1 MNKKNLIYLVITI
14 VFILLIL
21 ININLNDILKSI
33 QIIGLKTIFL
43 CLLVHFC
50 VYALRCL
57 TMSIFLH
64 KNISFFY
71 LLNAHFV
78 HNFYLSI
85 IPASLG
91 ELSLPILLEKFVP
104 KSKSFS
110 ILLITRFINL
120 LIIIVLFIISI
131 ILIFRDMIYI
141 KLDFNKL
148 LILIFTIILI
158 LLLLYIFYKI
168 KLYKLPFLNKIFSKI
183 YNIILNIKIIIK
195 DLSFTKLILLIIIT
209 LLYILFLALFY
220 YIILQKINISF
231 NLIQLIFIMSIQ
243 VAILILP
250 IKTFGGFGTSEGSW
264 MIGMMALGIDK
275 KIALETGFT
284 IHLISL
290 LSAFIFFI
298 IGLLGKKYLDNKYN
312 KIPN

>member
-1 MNKKNLIYLVITI
+1 MNKKNLIYLVIAI
-14 VFILLIL
+14 IFILLIL

-50 VYALRCL
+50 VYVLRCL

-120 LIIIVLFIISI
+120 LIIIILFIISI
-131 ILIFRDMIYI
+131 ILIFHDMIYI
-141 KLDFNKL
+141 KLDFEKL
-148 LILIFTIILI
+148 LILIFLFILI
-158 LLLLYIFYKI
+158 SSLLYIFYKI
-168 KLYKLPFLNKIFSKI
+168 KLYKLPILNKISCKI
-183 YNIILNIKIIIK
+183 HNIILNIKIIIK
-195 DLSFTKLILLIIIT
+195 DLSLKKFILLIIIT
-209 LLYILFLALFY
+209 MLYILFLALFY
-220 YIILQKINISF
+220 NIILQKINLSF

-312 KIPN
+312 KIPI

>member
-14 VFILLIL
+14 IFILLIL

-50 VYALRCL
+50 VYVLRCL

-141 KLDFNKL
+141 KLDFEKL
-148 LILIFTIILI
+148 LILIFIFIMI
-158 LLLLYIFYKI
+158 SLLLYIFYKI
-168 KLYKLPFLNKIFSKI
+168 KLYKLPILNKISCKI
-183 YNIILNIKIIIK
+183 HNIILNIKIIIK
-195 DLSFTKLILLIIIT
+195 DLSFKKFILLIIIT
-209 LLYILFLALFY
+209 MLYILFLALFY
-220 YIILQKINISF
+220 HIILQKINLSF
-231 NLIQLIFIMSIQ
+231 NLIQLLFIMSIQ

-298 IGLLGKKYLDNKYN
+298 VGLLGIKYLDNKYN
-312 KIPN
+312 KTPI

>member
-14 VFILLIL
+14 IFILLIL

-50 VYALRCL
+50 VYVLRCL

-120 LIIIVLFIISI
+120 LIIIILFIISI
-131 ILIFRDMIYI
+131 ILIFHDMIYI
-141 KLDFNKL
+141 KLDFEKL
-148 LILIFTIILI
+148 LILIFIFIMI
-158 LLLLYIFYKI
+158 SLLLYIFYKI
-168 KLYKLPFLNKIFSKI
+168 KLYKLPILNKISCKI
-183 YNIILNIKIIIK
+183 HNIILNIKIIIK
-195 DLSFTKLILLIIIT
+195 DLSFKKFILLIIIT
-209 LLYILFLALFY
+209 MLYILFLALFY
-220 YIILQKINISF
+220 HIILQKINLSF
-231 NLIQLIFIMSIQ
+231 NLIQLLFIMSIQ

-298 IGLLGKKYLDNKYN
+298 VGLLGIKYLDNKYN
-312 KIPN
+312 KTPI